1 MKQFATLI
9 ALIFILTPP
18 LLASE
23 WAPNAKQ
30 DQRVENLMLRL
41 HRRYDF
47 ALPSL
52 FYMKPYSMYDVS
64 LFLTEAIESGKLS
77 AQELEEAMRI
87 NSWYSAQKN
96 LFHRSGDV
104 GSININ
110 LGLKGRVEA
119 GQDDSLI
126 YRGVGTLNPRLNGNI
141 GKLSFYADMSI
152 FTEIDSDTMWR
163 TSKYEPYQG
172 NPYNLFGREDSSS
185 IRSSDIFRAGVN
197 WQLGK
202 VQFDFGVDHL
212 RSGPA
217 RFNPLILN
225 ADKSPITYL
234 RTIFDFK
241 WFTYTHTVGQLK
253 MFKDAKKY
261 LYHHRLQFPLFKE
274 RVIFGFNEAIV
285 YGSTLD
291 SVQMLKINSDPLRSK
306 YNDIDRTIEPV
317 YMIPF
322 VPYAFA
328 EHFSGDRDNA
338 LLSLDVVLKFH
349 RNFHWYC
356 EFLMDDISNPATLF
370 SDDFG
375 NKWAV
380 SVGGVWFASIREHSL
395 TTEFEYTRV
404 EPWTYTHFKGASHNH
419 AHYGHS
425 LGAELGP
432 NSAQINARSKFHIN
446 DNHAVA
452 VTFQNSRKDATYR
465 GGDIYHIMIQKTE
478 SEELGLPQ
486 DSKTKEF
493 LKDPVS
499 FNSVGIEWEGFPHRF
514 FEVTGRVS
522 YNKSSEKKKGYPEI
536 GFWGGFNFSSKGK
549 RRNR

>member
-1 MKQFATLI
+1 MKKFAALLI
-9 ALIFILTPP
+9 LSLY
-18 LLASE
+18 LLVPTFASE
-23 WAPNAKQ
+23 WTPNAKP
-30 DQRVENLMLRL
+30 DPRVETLLLRL
-41 HRRYDF
+41 NSRYGIK
-47 ALPSL
+47 LPNS
-52 FYMKPYSMYDVS
+52 FYMKPYNMYEVS
-64 LFLTEAIESGKLS
+64 QLLTKAIESGKLS
-77 AQELEEAMRI
+77 SQELEEAMRV
-87 NSWYSAQKN
+87 NNWYSAQKN
-96 LFHRSGDV
+96 LFRRSGEV

-110 LGLKGRVEA
+110 LGLRGLVEL
-119 GQDDSLI
+119 GQNDSTVYHGI
-126 YRGVGTLNPRLNGNI
+126 GTLNPRLNGNI
-141 GKLSFYADMSI
+141 GKLSYYADMKI
-152 FTEIDSDTMWR
+152 FTEIDSDTTWKG
-163 TSKYEPYQG
+163 SSYEPYMG
-172 NPYNLFGREDSSS
+172 NPYNLFDREDSGS

-197 WQLGK
+197 WKLGK
-202 VQFDFGVDHL
+202 VQFDFAVDHL

-217 RFNPLILN
+217 RFNPLLLN
-225 ADKSPITYL
+225 AEKSPMTYL
-234 RTIFDFK
+234 RTVFDFK

-274 RVIFGFNEAIV
+274 RVIFGFNEAVV

-291 SVQMLKINSDPLRSK
+291 SAQLIKVNSDPLREK
-306 YNDIDRTIEPV
+306 YYNIDRTIEPV
-317 YMIPF
+317 YLIPF

-338 LLSLDVVLKFH
+338 LMSLDVVLKFH
-349 RNFHWYC
+349 RNLHWYC
-356 EFLMDDISNPATLF
+356 EFLMDDISNPATIF

-380 SVGGVWFASIREHSL
+380 SVGGIWFATIKEHSL

-419 AHYGHS
+419 AHFGHS

-432 NSAQINARSKFHIN
+432 NSAQIHARSEFQIN
-446 DNHAVA
+446 DNHSIAL
-452 VTFQNSRKDATYR
+452 TYQNNRKDETYR
-465 GGDIYHIMIQKTE
+465 GGNIYHVMIQENEAK
-478 SEELGLPQ
+478 ELNLPE

-493 LKDPVS
+493 LKNPIT
-499 FNSVGIEWEGFPHRF
+499 FNSVGLEWEAFAHKF

-522 YNKSSEKKKGYPEI
+522 YNKSSEKEKGYPEI